1 MSENSSR
8 LENESNPSDEYL
20 LKEIAKIKAELKE
33 LKNLKEKT
41 YRSSKPTAKRKPV
54 KRKAVVKRKTAA
66 KRKPVKRKAVVKRKT
81 VRRK

>member
-1 MSENSSR
+1 MSENSSS

-41 YRSSKPTAKRKPV
+41 YRSSKPAAKRKPV
-54 KRKAVVKRKTAA
+54 KRRAVVKRKTAA
-66 KRKPVKRKAVVKRKT
+66 KRKPVKRKAVVKRKII
-81 VRRK
+81 RRK

>member
-20 LKEIAKIKAELKE
+20 LKEIAKINAELKE

-41 YRSSKPTAKRKPV
+41 YRSSKPTAKRKPAK
-54 KRKAVVKRKTAA
+54 KRAAVKRKTVA
-66 KRKPVKRKAVVKRKT
+66 KRKPAKKRAAVKRKT

>member
-1 MSENSSR
+1 MSGNSSS

-41 YRSSKPTAKRKPV
+41 YRSSKP
-54 KRKAVVKRKTAA
+54 AA
-66 KRKPVKRKAVVKRKT
+66 KRKPVKRRAVVKRKPAAKRKPVKRRAVVKRKT

>member
-1 MSENSSR
+1 MSENSSS

-41 YRSSKPTAKRKPV
+41 YRSSKPAAKRKPV
-54 KRKAVVKRKTAA
+54 KRRAVVKRKTAA
-66 KRKPVKRKAVVKRKT
+66 KRKPVKRRAVVKRKT